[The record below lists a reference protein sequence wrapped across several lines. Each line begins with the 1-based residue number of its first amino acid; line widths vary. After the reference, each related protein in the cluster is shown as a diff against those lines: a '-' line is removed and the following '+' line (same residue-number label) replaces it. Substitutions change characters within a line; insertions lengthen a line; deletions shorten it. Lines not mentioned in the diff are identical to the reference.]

1 MSQATAH
8 PTLPAFILRGAG
20 AMVVAVVLLVAFVRL
35 TGIGFVEV
43 PVPPIVEQRDLR
55 FLDRSDGS
63 IDVVDPSN
71 EALVRRIEPGSNGFL
86 RGTMRGLA
94 RERRRS
100 GIGDDVPFRLVAH
113 ADGRMTLSDPATGR
127 KVDLGSFGPTNAAVF
142 AELMR
147 RDAR

>member
-1 MSQATAH
+1 MSHTTPH
-8 PTLPAFILRGAG
+8 PGIPSFILRGVG
-20 AMVVAVVLLVAFVRL
+20 AMIVGVVVLVAFVRL
-35 TGIGFVEV
+35 TGIGAVKV
-43 PVPPIVEQRDLR
+43 PEPPAVEQRDLR

-63 IDVVDPSN
+63 IDVVDAASD
-71 EALVRRIEPGSNGFL
+71 ELVRTIAPGSNGFL

-100 GIGDDVPFRLVAH
+100 GIGDEIPFRLVAH

-142 AELMR
+142 AELML

>member
-8 PTLPAFILRGAG
+8 PQLPRFILRGAG
-20 AMVVAVVLLVAFVRL
+20 AMIAAVVVLVAFVRL
-35 TGIGFVEV
+35 TGIGFAEV
-43 PVPPIVEQRDLR
+43 PVSPVVEERDLR

-63 IDVVDPSN
+63 IDVVDASSD
-71 EALVRRIEPGSNGFL
+71 ALVRKIEPGSNGFL

-113 ADGRMTLSDPATGR
+113 ADGRMTLADPATGR

>member
-1 MSQATAH
+1 MSEATAH
-8 PTLPAFILRGAG
+8 PSIPAFILRSAG
-20 AMVVAVVLLVAFVRL
+20 AMVVAVVVLVAFVRL
-35 TGIGFVEV
+35 TGIGAATV
-43 PVPPIVEQRDLR
+43 PEPPVVEQRDLR

-63 IDVVDPSN
+63 IDVVDASS
-71 EALVRRIEPGSNGFL
+71 EALVRTIAPGSNGFL

-127 KVDLGSFGPTNAAVF
+127 KVDLGSFGPTNAGVF
-142 AELMR
+142 AELML

>member
-1 MSQATAH
+1 MSQAAAH
-8 PTLPAFILRGAG
+8 PQLPRFILRSAA
-20 AMVVAVVLLVAFVRL
+20 AMVVAVVVLVAFVRL
-35 TGIGFVEV
+35 TGIGVVKV
-43 PVPPIVEQRDLR
+43 PEPPVVEQRDLR

-71 EALVRRIEPGSNGFL
+71 DALVRKIEPGSNGFL

-113 ADGRMTLSDPATGR
+113 ADGRMTLADPATGR

-142 AELMR
+142 AELML
-147 RDAR
+147 RDTR